1 MGKEKRK
8 DEKERNE
15 ERRKEK
21 IGKRKSEHKLR
32 IIGWSRWEYIVGFA
46 RNFKVDFLND
56 GVSNW

>member
-1 MGKEKRK
+1 MGREKKKR
-8 DEKERNE
+8 E
-15 ERRKEK
+15 ERRRKKRGKK

-56 GVSNW
+56 GVSNDW